1 MRPCVSRSHFPTVSA
16 GHFLVRQVQDARQCE
31 IVVVQCPTC
40 QSKFRI
46 ADDKVT
52 DRGVRVRCTSCKN
65 VFQVRKPGVA
75 GSDPAPGPG
84 NTMELS
90 ALDAAA
96 LARPRAGGGSAR
108 TAAAPKP
115 APAAPRAAPP
125 ATRSATTTR
134 PAPAARTPNGAAR
147 RLDADDLF
155 GMAELTG
162 DAPLGEIAEARS
174 RPPTAP
180 VAPKPTTQPIPNFD
194 DIDLEVS
201 DSPKP
206 RPKPAQRAVPPKG
219 ASRPPTRPVPKEAAA
234 SPEAPPPEEAAPSE
248 AAQEQSAEGDEEPM
262 KIGAFKNSLED
273 PFEGVNLESGSAGT
287 TALGTPAA
295 QKKEAPR
302 DTEAKPA
309 VPEAPPEVV
318 PPPGREMVSSA
329 LTGLLGAALAI
340 AVVVAAALNDETA
353 AGWLGLGPGTE
364 IVATR
369 VVSGLYDTAGGKPVF
384 YVRGRI
390 ENRSQKVRGPVRV
403 VAELVAEGAPEAKA
417 EAIAGSEPTPED
429 VWSLRTPAEA
439 DKLTRTLQGALV
451 ERRIQPGSSLPFFAV
466 IPDPPADLGRHKLHV
481 RVEPVD
487 AWVPPTPKK
496 DGRR

>member
-1 MRPCVSRSHFPTVSA
+1 
-16 GHFLVRQVQDARQCE
+16 
-31 IVVVQCPTC
+31 
-40 QSKFRI
+40 
-46 ADDKVT
+46 
-52 DRGVRVRCTSCKN
+52 
-65 VFQVRKPGVA
+65 
-75 GSDPAPGPG
+75 
-84 NTMELS
+84 
-90 ALDAAA
+90 
-96 LARPRAGGGSAR
+96 
-108 TAAAPKP
+108 
-115 APAAPRAAPP
+115 
-125 ATRSATTTR
+125 
-134 PAPAARTPNGAAR
+134 
-147 RLDADDLF
+147 LF

-162 DAPLGEIAEARS
+162 DAPLGEIAEAPS
-174 RPPTAP
+174 RPITAP
-180 VAPKPTTQPIPNFD
+180 VAPKPVTQPIPNFD

-201 DSPKP
+201 DSPVP
-206 RPKPAQRAVPPKG
+206 PPKPGRRAVPPKG
-219 ASRPPTRPVPKEAAA
+219 ASRPAPPPVPEATA
-234 SPEAPPPEEAAPSE
+234 PEAPPPPEEEFPALSE
-248 AAQEQSAEGDEEPM
+248 GAEEQSADGDALAV
-262 KIGAFKNSLED
+262 KIGAFKTSLND
-273 PFEGVNLESGSAGT
+273 PFEGVNLESGSGGT
-287 TALGTPAA
+287 AALETPAR

-302 DTEAKPA
+302 ETEAKPDL
-309 VPEAPPEVV
+309 PEAPPEVG

-340 AVVVAAALNDETA
+340 AVVIAAALNDETA
-353 AGWLGLGPGTE
+353 AGWLGIGPGTE

-487 AWVPPTPKK
+487 AWVPPTPKAQK